1 MSLPKVTL
9 CMIVKN
15 ETAIIEECLESVY
28 KYIDRYDITDTGSTD
43 GTQEL
48 IKKFFDEKG
57 IPGEVYQSDWKGFG
71 DHAGK
76 EGSRTESLKNCD
88 DKAEYAW
95 VIDADDYIHI
105 GSGGFKW
112 PEVMDANSYVLRIQR
127 GDFVWWRNQ
136 VFKTGRENSWRYVGL
151 LHEYADCDV
160 KEGRR
165 TIKIEGDY
173 HIVARTEGSE
183 RNEGITPQEKYAKD
197 AEILIK
203 ALEDEPENQRYQFY
217 LGQSYFDSQQWDKAY
232 LAYADR
238 VKSGG
243 WEEEQ
248 WYSAYRMAILTTI
261 MEKPW
266 PEQAQHYLQAY
277 NMRPS
282 RAEPLW
288 QLARIHRQERNE
300 PRIAYLYAKTACEIV
315 YPEGDI
321 LFISTDIYKWQALD
335 EFAAAAFYAHDFLRG
350 FNACQSLL
358 GNEDVP
364 SSEKERI
371 TKNLQVY
378 QEKLQGMQQQQMQ
391 HQQAEAQMK
400 EEQKQKLIKQRKSMD
415 AKKNKKRKKNKK

>member
-1 MSLPKVTL
+1 M
-9 CMIVKN
+9 
-15 ETAIIEECLESVY
+15 
-28 KYIDRYDITDTGSTD
+28 
-43 GTQEL
+43 
-48 IKKFFDEKG
+48 
-57 IPGEVYQSDWKGFG
+57 
-71 DHAGK
+71 
-76 EGSRTESLKNCD
+76 
-88 DKAEYAW
+88 
-95 VIDADDYIHI
+95 
-105 GSGGFKW
+105 
-112 PEVMDANSYVLRIQR
+112 
-127 GDFVWWRNQ
+127 
-136 VFKTGRENSWRYVGL
+136 
-151 LHEYADCDV
+151 
-160 KEGRR
+160 
-165 TIKIEGDY
+165 
-173 HIVARTEGSE
+173 
-183 RNEGITPQEKYAKD
+183 
-197 AEILIK
+197 
-203 ALEDEPENQRYQFY
+203 
-217 LGQSYFDSQQWDKAY
+217 
-232 LAYADR
+232 
-238 VKSGG
+238 KSGG

-266 PEQAQHYLQAY
+266 PDQAQHYLQAY

-364 SSEKERI
+364 ASEKERI